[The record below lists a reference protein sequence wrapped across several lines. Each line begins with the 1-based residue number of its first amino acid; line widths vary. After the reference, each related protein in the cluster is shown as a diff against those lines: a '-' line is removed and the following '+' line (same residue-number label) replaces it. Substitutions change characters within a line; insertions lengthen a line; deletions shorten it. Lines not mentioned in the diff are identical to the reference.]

1 MAGFFATLA
10 ECTVNDFQI
19 LDIVGSGRQV
29 VAEVRVDIS
38 MPGGRRFVDEEL
50 HPWTFDDA
58 GKIVRYRH
66 YSDTAKPLAA
76 AAGTDTTV
84 R

>member
-1 MAGFFATLA
+1 VAGFFATLA

-29 VAEVRVDIS
+29 VAEVPVDIS
-38 MPGGRRFVDEEL
+38 MPGGGRFVDEEL
-50 HPWTFDDA
+50 HLWTFDDA

-66 YSDTAKPLAA
+66 YSDTAKHLAA

-84 R
+84 L

>member
-1 MAGFFATLA
+1 M
-10 ECTVNDFQI
+10 NDFQI

-38 MPGGRRFVDEEL
+38 MPGGGRFVDEEL
-50 HPWTFDDA
+50 HLWTFEDA
-58 GKIVRYRH
+58 GRIVRYRH
-66 YSDTAKPLAA
+66 YSDTAKHLAA

-84 R
+84 L